1 MKRMQN
7 KEIGFK
13 KQRICI
19 GIDAQWRFAL
29 SQLKKEDAFLRI
41 TALSKLSIRISGQYC
56 PKEVL
61 PERCSLLA
69 CCKDIDFM
77 RDWNSA
83 SPNYPLVPFLFT
95 SCL

>member
-19 GIDAQWRFAL
+19 GIDTQRRFAL

-41 TALSKLSIRISGQYC
+41 
-56 PKEVL
+56 V
-61 PERCSLLA
+61 
-69 CCKDIDFM
+69 F
-77 RDWNSA
+77 
-83 SPNYPLVPFLFT
+83 F
-95 SCL
+95 

>member
-19 GIDAQWRFAL
+19 GIDTQRCFAL

-41 TALSKLSIRISGQYC
+41 VFFDGKWGRRQYLNKLLTGSI
-56 PKEVL
+56 
-61 PERCSLLA
+61 
-69 CCKDIDFM
+69 DIV
-77 RDWNSA
+77 
-83 SPNYPLVPFLFT
+83 SPQKTYNVF
-95 SCL
+95 